1 MNKTVLITGTSS
13 GFGKLAVK
21 KFQAEGW
28 NVIATMRTP
37 EKEQALSQ
45 LENLLLLKLDVT
57 DKRSITKA
65 VSDGISH
72 FGKIDV
78 LVNNAGFGLQG
89 IFEYTTDAQMRR
101 QFDVNVFGLVSTT
114 QALLPHFR
122 ANECGVIV
130 NVASIAGRVAFP
142 FTTFYHA
149 SKFAVEGLTES
160 LQYELMPF
168 GIRVKLIE
176 PGAFDTKINSNSV
189 WAIGESGNPYLNKL
203 DVAKTTMQ
211 GMAAASKQD
220 PEEVSDAI
228 FTAATDDSDIL
239 RYPVGGDA
247 FQIFESRVK
256 MSDTEFKNMMKMNLG
271 I

>member
-1 MNKTVLITGTSS
+1 MKKTVLITGTSS

-21 KFQAEGW
+21 KFQSEGW
-28 NVIATMRTP
+28 NVIATMRSP
-37 EKEQALSQ
+37 EKEQALDT
-45 LENLLLLKLDVT
+45 LENVLVLKLDVT
-57 DKRSITKA
+57 DKKSITQA
-65 VSDGISH
+65 ISDGIAH

-89 IFEYTTDAQMRR
+89 IFEYTTDAQMQR
-101 QFDVNVFGLVSTT
+101 QFDVNVFGLVNTT

-122 ANECGVIV
+122 VNEGGVIV

-168 GIRVKLIE
+168 GISVKLIE
-176 PGAFDTKINSNSV
+176 PGAFDTQINSNAV
-189 WAIGESGNPYLNKL
+189 WAVGEDGNPYADKL
-203 DVAKTTMQ
+203 AIAKTTMQ
-211 GMAAASKQD
+211 SMAAASKQD

-228 FTAATDDSDIL
+228 FLAATDESATL
-239 RYPVGGDA
+239 RYPVGADA
-247 FQIFESRVK
+247 FQIFESRAK
-256 MSDTEFKNMMKMNLG
+256 MSDTEFKNMMKANLG